1 MKLAIIG
8 TGYVGLITGACFAE
22 FGYQTV
28 CIDKDQDR
36 INELNNSKCPFY
48 EPGVDTLLDKHL
60 NKTKLLSFSNSLS
73 KSISDAD
80 IIFITVGTPSKRIEA
95 EADLSYVWEVAE
107 EISNHVSKYCIVVT
121 KSTVPV
127 GTTKEVKSIISK
139 KINEKDFDV
148 VSNPEFL
155 REGSALNDFMRP
167 DRVVIGCENKKS
179 EDMMRDLYR
188 PLYLLE
194 TPIVSTTVESAEIIK
209 YASNSFLAT
218 KISFINQVADLC
230 EKVGADVQDVAKG
243 MGIDKRIGNKFL
255 HAGPGY
261 GGSCFPKDVKAFIR
275 TAKKH
280 DVDLSILSSVDSF
293 NEERVKKITNDF
305 FSRANLIKGD
315 QVSLLGLSFKPN
327 TDDVRD
333 STSLKIAKLLQDK
346 GIVVKSYDP
355 EAMKNAKKENTELQ
369 LCNSAYEACEDTK
382 AIIIGTEWNEFRALD
397 FLKIKGSSKNLVI
410 FDLRNIYNAKE
421 IKNLGFQYF
430 GTGK

>member
-1 MKLAIIG
+1 MVNLVIWN
-8 TGYVGLITGACFAE
+8 E
-22 FGYQTV
+22 FVHEQE
-28 CIDKDQDR
+28 D
-36 INELNNSKCPFY
+36 E
-48 EPGVDTLLDKHL
+48 H
-60 NKTKLLSFSNSLS
+60 
-73 KSISDAD
+73 
-80 IIFITVGTPSKRIEA
+80 
-95 EADLSYVWEVAE
+95 
-107 EISNHVSKYCIVVT
+107 
-121 KSTVPV
+121 
-127 GTTKEVKSIISK
+127 VKSIYPNGIHGCIK
-139 KINEKDFDV
+139 
-148 VSNPEFL
+148 EFL
-155 REGSALNDFMRP
+155 SNDSNLNIKTATLEEKEHGLTKDLLENTDVLIWWGHKAHNLVEDKIVDRVQQRILEGMGLIVLHSGHHSKIFKRMMGTTANLRWAE
-167 DRVVIGCENKKS
+167 RVVIGCENKKS
-179 EDMMRDLYR
+179 ENIMRELYR

-280 DVDLSILSSVDSF
+280 NVDLSILSSVDSF
-293 NEERVKKITNDF
+293 NEERVKKITNNF

-315 QVSLLGLSFKPN
+315 KVSLLGLSFKPN

-346 GIVVKSYDP
+346 GIFVKSYDP
-355 EAMKNAKKENTELQ
+355 EAMDNAKKENTELQ
-369 LCNSAYEACEDTK
+369 LCDSAYDACEEAK

-421 IKNLGFQYF
+421 IEDLGFQYF